1 MVALHSS
8 ATATP
13 QLLPDLYGFDLYEG
27 LLKLS
32 AVPPK
37 VVESLAGAHLRM
49 THILAIYL
57 TDLKLTYND
66 VVDGIG
72 AAETPV
78 ANDTQLSFD
87 DNLSDQ
93 LKCDTKLKGNSRRKV
108 PPAST
113 DRLVCKKENRTALAT
128 MIGYLVD
135 QNAGVALTA
144 VIGACFTR
152 VGKEKSYTTVAL
164 ADKTFVDLFRQWLV
178 VVAGEE
184 LVAFAGVTK

>member
-1 MVALHSS
+1 
-8 ATATP
+8 
-13 QLLPDLYGFDLYEG
+13 
-27 LLKLS
+27 
-32 AVPPK
+32 
-37 VVESLAGAHLRM
+37 M

-72 AAETPV
+72 AADTPV

-108 PPAST
+108 PPST
-113 DRLVCKKENRTALAT
+113 MDRLVWKENRTALAT

-135 QNAGVALTA
+135 QNAGVALIDVTD
-144 VIGACFTR
+144 ACFAR
-152 VGKEKSYTTVAL
+152 VGKEKSYTVAL

-178 VVAGEE
+178 AGEE
-184 LVAFAGVTK
+184 LVAFAGVTKYQD